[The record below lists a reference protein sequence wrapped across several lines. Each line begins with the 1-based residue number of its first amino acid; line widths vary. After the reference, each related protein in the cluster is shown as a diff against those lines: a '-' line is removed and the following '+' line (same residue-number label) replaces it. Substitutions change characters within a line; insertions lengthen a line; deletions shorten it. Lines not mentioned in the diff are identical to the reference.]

1 MNSEHPAREFL
12 REFHPSERF
21 EESTRGC
28 AIRAT
33 NLVLL
38 SALGYQLTEWFPAG
52 ELWSNVGVLL
62 MLGALLLG
70 VPWVSESMAR
80 LGNWWATRGYE
91 VDE

>member
-1 MNSEHPAREFL
+1 MKG
-12 REFHPSERF
+12 FHPRRRF

-38 SALGYQLTEWFPAG
+38 TALGYQLTVWFPAG
-52 ELWSNVGVLL
+52 ELWSNVGALL
-62 MLGALLLG
+62 MLGGLLLG
-70 VPWVSESMAR
+70 IPWVSESLGR
-80 LGNWWATRGYE
+80 FGNWWATRGYE